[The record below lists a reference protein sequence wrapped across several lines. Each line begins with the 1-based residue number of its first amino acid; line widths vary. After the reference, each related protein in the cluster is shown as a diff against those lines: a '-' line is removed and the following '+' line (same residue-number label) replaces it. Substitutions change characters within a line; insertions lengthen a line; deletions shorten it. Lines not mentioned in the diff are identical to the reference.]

1 MIVLRPI
8 IILVL
13 VCNSLMAQEVNQVS
27 ASTYYQRF
35 THYNAEDY
43 TGNAASF
50 FESLESEI
58 GITSDDEFK
67 LQSVSEGLNGFS
79 HYRYN
84 QYHKG
89 IRIFGAGYVIHESAG
104 SVRSANGKILPQIDI
119 DIKPSLTPVQ
129 AITYAQNDMQA
140 AIYAWEIHYPIN
152 VNKKKRPQPELVIVD
167 KSVTS
172 FTGLYKLAYAFD
184 LHSERPFKAYT
195 YLIDAHTGEVI
206 KKINKHHSHAVPGKG
221 LTKYYG
227 ERDIIVDSISPSEF
241 VLHDS
246 TRGENGISITNS
258 NYEVF
263 TNESKYFDLTNEL
276 QDEVALDAMYLTST
290 LYDELKEAFDWLGL
304 DNEDGSLNV
313 IVHARG
319 GEDLVNAF
327 WDGEHA
333 HFGDGDCNHGPLT
346 THEILAHEF
355 MHGIIDNTSNLI
367 YADEPGA
374 INESLSDILGQYMEW
389 VKDRENFSWAFGNS
403 FQNEEGLTPLR
414 VMDDPNAVRNPAY
427 YKGLYWLDGGYVH
440 SNSAVGN
447 LFFVL
452 LSEGGE
458 VEANGEI
465 YSIDGIG
472 IEEAAKFLFFTNR
485 HYLTRSSDYNDYYNL
500 SLLAAEEYFGEDPV
514 LIENLKNAW
523 GAVGLPNQNVEEA
536 FYKISLSLNE
546 VQEIC
551 GISSYASLELTIENE
566 GKLPYLADLGG
577 VISISKDREI
587 ITTVPL
593 DIDIMSGEVATIQ
606 VDSILRIDDSG
617 VSLQVNLLYIPDNRG
632 KTIGWVEIPVLEHV
646 DNDLS
651 LGMEFNASTC
661 FVEKIDVNFNVTNQ
675 SCISV
680 EAGSQFEI
688 ILTNQHHEVLF
699 HESIVLDKVLLPEET
714 IEYIR
719 MLDLEVVNSIT
730 AEAKLIYPNDPNTVN
745 NMASEVIQ
753 YLSPMK
759 IGYKNEFTNEAEL
772 TQKLSIV
779 NLRDNRLTAYQDNTV
794 FFTSNYNQVVNDEMC
809 RLPER
814 YFIEN
819 TLNGTL
825 TAVIKGCIEADESVL
840 SFDLIQFRNENH
852 EFVSDKTAGLQLI
865 LKENDDIIL
874 SDIIIGQPE
883 GERINHQYNLPAFK
897 GEIEMRFVTQ
907 SGNISPTF
915 DMLDFD
921 VVMLDNLSLMNTI
934 STSDYKQPKEISIY
948 PNPTTGVINIEQ
960 SSDFTDVVISTA
972 QGIPIIKQ
980 PIATS
985 QIDISILDAG
995 FYILTAVDKDD
1006 HEHQVVFIKID

>member
-1 MIVLRPI
+1 M
-8 IILVL
+8 
-13 VCNSLMAQEVNQVS
+13 C
-27 ASTYYQRF
+27 
-35 THYNAEDY
+35 
-43 TGNAASF
+43 
-50 FESLESEI
+50 
-58 GITSDDEFK
+58 
-67 LQSVSEGLNGFS
+67 
-79 HYRYN
+79 
-84 QYHKG
+84 
-89 IRIFGAGYVIHESAG
+89 IR
-104 SVRSANGKILPQIDI
+104 
-119 DIKPSLTPVQ
+119 
-129 AITYAQNDMQA
+129 
-140 AIYAWEIHYPIN
+140 
-152 VNKKKRPQPELVIVD
+152 
-167 KSVTS
+167 
-172 FTGLYKLAYAFD
+172 
-184 LHSERPFKAYT
+184 
-195 YLIDAHTGEVI
+195 
-206 KKINKHHSHAVPGKG
+206 
-221 LTKYYG
+221 
-227 ERDIIVDSISPSEF
+227 DS
-241 VLHDS
+241 
-246 TRGENGISITNS
+246 
-258 NYEVF
+258 
-263 TNESKYFDLTNEL
+263 
-276 QDEVALDAMYLTST
+276 
-290 LYDELKEAFDWLGL
+290 
-304 DNEDGSLNV
+304 
-313 IVHARG
+313 
-319 GEDLVNAF
+319 
-327 WDGEHA
+327 
-333 HFGDGDCNHGPLT
+333 
-346 THEILAHEF
+346 
-355 MHGIIDNTSNLI
+355 
-367 YADEPGA
+367 
-374 INESLSDILGQYMEW
+374 
-389 VKDRENFSWAFGNS
+389 
-403 FQNEEGLTPLR
+403 
-414 VMDDPNAVRNPAY
+414 
-427 YKGLYWLDGGYVH
+427 
-440 SNSAVGN
+440 
-447 LFFVL
+447 
-452 LSEGGE
+452 
-458 VEANGEI
+458 
-465 YSIDGIG
+465 
-472 IEEAAKFLFFTNR
+472 
-485 HYLTRSSDYNDYYNL
+485 
-500 SLLAAEEYFGEDPV
+500 
-514 LIENLKNAW
+514 
-523 GAVGLPNQNVEEA
+523 
-536 FYKISLSLNE
+536 
-546 VQEIC
+546 
-551 GISSYASLELTIENE
+551 
-566 GKLPYLADLGG
+566 
-577 VISISKDREI
+577 
-587 ITTVPL
+587 
-593 DIDIMSGEVATIQ
+593 
-606 VDSILRIDDSG
+606 
-617 VSLQVNLLYIPDNRG
+617 
-632 KTIGWVEIPVLEHV
+632 
-646 DNDLS
+646 DLS

-730 AEAKLIYPNDPNTVN
+730 AEAELIYANDPNTVN

-960 SSDFTDVVISTA
+960 NSDFTDVVISTA